1 MAWEPGYRKALQ
13 AVATRTELRV
23 LPVPAA
29 AAGRSMFDFKS
40 TRRLIDDAYELT
52 VSWLAAAHDLR
63 CASRNGRVKHA
74 LVAA

>member
-1 MAWEPGYRKALQ
+1 
-13 AVATRTELRV
+13 
-23 LPVPAA
+23 
-29 AAGRSMFDFKS
+29 MFDFKS

-52 VSWLAAAHDLR
+52 VSWLAAHDLK

>member
-52 VSWLAAAHDLR
+52 VSWLPAAHDIK
-63 CASRNGRVKHA
+63 CASRNDCVKHE